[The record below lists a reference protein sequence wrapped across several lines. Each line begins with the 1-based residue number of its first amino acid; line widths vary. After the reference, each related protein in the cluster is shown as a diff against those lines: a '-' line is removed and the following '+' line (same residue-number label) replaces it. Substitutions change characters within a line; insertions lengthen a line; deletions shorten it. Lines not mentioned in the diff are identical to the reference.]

1 MREPGFWHRPSS
13 FVSLLLLPLGAL
25 YGAVAARR
33 LQREGFDAGIPVL
46 CVGNYHVGGA
56 GKTPM
61 VLALTRMLRDL
72 GETPVVLSRGYGGR
86 LHGPVK
92 VDPDRHA
99 AADIGDEPLMMA
111 RTVPVVVA
119 RDRISGVALARSQG
133 ASVILMDD
141 GFQNPAIAKDASL
154 IVIDGD
160 RGLGNGLVF
169 PAGPL
174 RAPLPPQLA
183 RTDAL
188 IVVGD
193 GAAAAPVATAIAAQ
207 GRPVLSAHL
216 RADDVSVAS
225 LRGKRVLAFAGIGD
239 PLRFFRTLRASGIEI
254 VRERAFADHHPYAQA
269 EIEALIAEAKPGA
282 LTLVTTEKDLARLR
296 SGGRLASYAQEIVP
310 FAVTLE
316 FDDAAKLRAFVTD
329 RLFKARDKKFR

>member
-1 MREPGFWHRPSS
+1 
-13 FVSLLLLPLGAL
+13 
-25 YGAVAARR
+25 
-33 LQREGFDAGIPVL
+33 
-46 CVGNYHVGGA
+46 
-56 GKTPM
+56 
-61 VLALTRMLRDL
+61 
-72 GETPVVLSRGYGGR
+72 
-86 LHGPVK
+86 
-92 VDPDRHA
+92 
-99 AADIGDEPLMMA
+99 
-111 RTVPVVVA
+111 
-119 RDRISGVALARSQG
+119 LARSQG

-174 RAPLPPQLA
+174 RAPLPPQLS

-193 GAAAAPVATAIAAQ
+193 GAAAAPVAAAIAAQ

-269 EIEALIAEAKPGA
+269 EIEALIAEANPDA